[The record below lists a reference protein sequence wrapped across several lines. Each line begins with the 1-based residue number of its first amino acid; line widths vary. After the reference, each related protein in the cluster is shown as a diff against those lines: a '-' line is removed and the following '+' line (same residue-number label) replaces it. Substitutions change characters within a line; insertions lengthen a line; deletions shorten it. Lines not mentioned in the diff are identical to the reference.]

1 MITCSVN
8 LHLLFFFFWKWF
20 QNSFHNSC
28 RRRRRRRPPPG
39 VLLIWWSKMDHL
51 LWDTNFYLLKLSLFW
66 QSVLLS
72 QEIQYNGLDTWWAAK
87 DKSHHPLM
95 MTLTISHSVADCR
108 SSRALYCLREETMH
122 FITFVKMFNTA
133 SVIFLYNTTFYWL
146 PCLVVTRF

>member
-8 LHLLFFFFWKWF
+8 LHLLFFFWKWF

-28 RRRRRRRPPPG
+28 RRPPPPG

>member
-8 LHLLFFFFWKWF
+8 LYSLFFFFWKWF

-28 RRRRRRRPPPG
+28 RRRHPPPG

>member
-8 LHLLFFFFWKWF
+8 LHLLFFFFGSDFKIV
-20 QNSFHNSC
+20 SIIHVVVVVP
-28 RRRRRRRPPPG
+28 PPPG

-72 QEIQYNGLDTWWAAK
+72 QEIQYNGPDTWWAAK